1 VADSGGETPVPIPN
15 TAVKPSSADGTSL
28 ARGWESRSLP
38 GFFSVVFFLMSH
50 RIKRVHEH
58 NGSSNSGL
66 RITLIGILI
75 NVFLLVAKLV
85 GGALAGSVALIADG
99 VHSTS
104 DLATDLVVLGG
115 MRLGTREADA
125 NHAYGHGKY
134 ETIAGGL
141 VAAVLIF
148 VGFYIAWNAGAALY
162 AHRESYPGGVV
173 LLVIATVSI
182 LFKEWLYRRT
192 EKISRKVGSAA
203 LHANAWHHRSD
214 ALSSVAVLMGG
225 AATLLGWGHADQVA
239 GIIVGL
245 MVVSAGGKT
254 VAGVFH
260 ELSEGSLS
268 SEQLRTIETAIG
280 ELDSVHAWHR
290 LRTRQVG
297 REFFIDVHV
306 LVDSNLSFLEAHRVS
321 MEVENAVERAFDRP
335 VNIVVHVEP
344 DTPELA
350 EHHLE
355 S

>member
-1 VADSGGETPVPIPN
+1 
-15 TAVKPSSADGTSL
+15 
-28 ARGWESRSLP
+28 
-38 GFFSVVFFLMSH
+38 MSH
-50 RIKRVHEH
+50 KIKRVHEH
-58 NGSSNSGL
+58 NDSSNSGL
-66 RITLIGILI
+66 WITCIGILI
-75 NVFLLVAKLV
+75 NAFLLVAKLV
-85 GGALAGSVALIADG
+85 GGALTGSVALIADG

-141 VAAVLIF
+141 VAAVLIL
-148 VGFYIAWNAGAALY
+148 VGLYIAWEAGAALY
-162 AHRESYPGGVV
+162 AHKESYPGSAV
-173 LLVIATVSI
+173 LVIAAASI

-214 ALSSVAVLMGG
+214 ALSSVAVLIGG
-225 AATLLGWGHADQVA
+225 AATLFGWGHADQVA

-254 VAGVFH
+254 VTGVLH

-268 SEQLRTIETAIG
+268 SEQLQAVEAAIG
-280 ELDSVHAWHR
+280 ELDSVHTWHQ

-321 MEVENAVERAFDRP
+321 MEVERAVKSAFDRP

-350 EHHLE
+350 EHHQEL
-355 S
+355 